1 MDQQPIRNVIF
12 TYLIEKG
19 IKEFQVAL
27 KGNRL
32 YRTMA
37 EDNSSS
43 TAWVLNHKE
52 TIQSN
57 IIVQQEHERKKIT

>member
-19 IKEFQVAL
+19 IKEFQVAH

-57 IIVQQEHERKKIT
+57 IIVQQEHERKMIR